1 MPPGATSPLWMK
13 KTVAGKT
20 PVITVDGPGG
30 SGKGM
35 VATHLAGLY
44 GYHLLDSGALYRLVG
59 LVARRAG
66 CLDEENIDESRLAKL
81 ATTLAVSFSPTGNPE
96 NPLTIMLSDE
106 DVTSAV
112 RTDEAGVDASRVAAL
127 AGVRERLFSLQQSFR
142 KPPGLVA
149 DGRDMGTVV
158 FRDAKA
164 KIFLTASV
172 QARAERRYNQLK
184 HKGMGANL
192 HALFQSIQA
201 RDERD
206 RNREVSPL
214 RPAEDACV
222 IDSTDM
228 GIEEVLD
235 HVVAIVAEKLGR

>member
-1 MPPGATSPLWMK
+1 MPPEVTSLLWMK
-13 KTVAGKT
+13 KIVAGKT
-20 PVITVDGPGG
+20 PVMTVDGPGG

-59 LVARRAG
+59 LAGRRAG
-66 CLDEENIDESRLAKL
+66 CLDGENIDESRLVKL
-81 ATTLAVSFSPTGNPE
+81 AATLEVSFSSTGNPE
-96 NPLTIMLSDE
+96 NPLTITLSGE
-106 DVTSAV
+106 EVTSAV

-127 AGVRERLFSLQQSFR
+127 VGVREQLFSLQQSFR

-158 FRDAKA
+158 FRDAKV
-164 KIFLTASV
+164 KIFLTASA

-184 HKGMGANL
+184 HKGVGATL
-192 HALFQSIQA
+192 HDLFQSIRA

-206 RNREVSPL
+206 RSRKVSPL